1 MILGMPDST
10 FTLVH
15 VVLSLIGIVCGIVVV
30 VGMLSAK
37 RLAGLTAV
45 FLATTVLTSATG
57 FLFPFT
63 SFGPPQIIG
72 ALSLA
77 VLAVAILAL
86 YVRRL
91 AGFWRWVYV
100 IGAMLALYLNC
111 FVGVVQAFQKLPF
124 LQSLAPT
131 QSEPPFAIA
140 QVAVMAI
147 FIVLGIGAVRKFH
160 PVRGLRHRRASLHPQ
175 FVLPVPIFDRKL
187 GVLLERL
194 VAPPDCGNDP
204 ARLVFEHE
212 VDQRGRHRQRRIDR
226 GRERMHEVRPM
237 RIEQPQRARAF
248 AAEIPLPAADLAI
261 IPVIVADHG
270 AVDAQRPAAG
280 NGQGLRHAHDVDG
293 KAAAAR
299 GLTADRAIAE
309 LVGMRRMRGEPE
321 PHRAAAARTFKCDRH
336 GRLRL
341 GRSSPE
347 SFASAAAT
355 RHRFDSEMTRPPRS
369 LSRPPIGALTTR
381 RRS

>member
-1 MILGMPDST
+1 MVPRAAAILRPLCNARGRRQIGLSSSEPLGRRAMILGMPDST

-37 RLAGLTAV
+37 RLSGLTAF
-45 FLATTVLTSATG
+45 FLATTVLTSATA

-160 PVRGLRHRRASLHPQ
+160 PVRG
-175 FVLPVPIFDRKL
+175 
-187 GVLLERL
+187 
-194 VAPPDCGNDP
+194 
-204 ARLVFEHE
+204 
-212 VDQRGRHRQRRIDR
+212 
-226 GRERMHEVRPM
+226 
-237 RIEQPQRARAF
+237 
-248 AAEIPLPAADLAI
+248 
-261 IPVIVADHG
+261 
-270 AVDAQRPAAG
+270 
-280 NGQGLRHAHDVDG
+280 
-293 KAAAAR
+293 
-299 GLTADRAIAE
+299 
-309 LVGMRRMRGEPE
+309 
-321 PHRAAAARTFKCDRH
+321 
-336 GRLRL
+336 
-341 GRSSPE
+341 
-347 SFASAAAT
+347 
-355 RHRFDSEMTRPPRS
+355 
-369 LSRPPIGALTTR
+369 
-381 RRS
+381 